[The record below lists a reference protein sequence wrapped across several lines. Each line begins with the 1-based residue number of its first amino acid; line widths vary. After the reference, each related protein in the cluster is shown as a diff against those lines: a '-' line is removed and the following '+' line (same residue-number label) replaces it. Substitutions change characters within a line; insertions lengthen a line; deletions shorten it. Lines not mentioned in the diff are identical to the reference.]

1 LFKTKKWLGNKLKR
15 SYALSFALLGR
26 CYYSWWQQYLITV
39 YQITKKNLNYK
50 WAYSYSLIYSPKDR
64 PSHHG
69 ERPKDW
75 K

>member
-1 LFKTKKWLGNKLKR
+1 MLLFLVAAISNNC
-15 SYALSFALLGR
+15 LSDN
-26 CYYSWWQQYLITV
+26 
-39 YQITKKNLNYK
+39 KKNLNYK